1 MSNISKQER
10 SVFIRQVLT
19 RPCSEAVCLLAGWLQ
34 DRFSDCAILL
44 YGSGNS
50 VLSKTDAS
58 EILFDFYVIVPSY
71 RKAYGS
77 WLVAF
82 LNYCIPPNVFFLEE
96 QFGDKKL
103 RAKYA
108 ILSIAHFEKLVSK
121 KTFHSYFWAR
131 FAQPSVIVAAPDDM
145 RERLGQTVETAVD
158 TFVSRAAPLA
168 GPDASVAQIWRQGL
182 TRSYK
187 AELRAEQPGRVDDLL
202 ESYGDWPNQVTRLE
216 GPSQTR
222 LGDKWQSRLAWRLRA
237 VQGAF
242 LSVIRLLKG
251 TITFQGG
258 VDYIAWKISR
268 HAGFTL
274 PVKNWERR
282 FPILGAPF
290 LGARYYRLK
299 RELAA
304 RRAQS

>member
-1 MSNISKQER
+1 MPNTSDHER
-10 SVFIRQVLT
+10 SVYINQMLA
-19 RPCSEAVCLLAGWLQ
+19 RPCSQAVGLLAGWLQ
-34 DRFSDCAILL
+34 DRFSGCAILL

-50 VLSKTDAS
+50 VLSQANPS

-77 WLVAF
+77 RLIAF
-82 LNYCIPPNVFFLEE
+82 LNYAIPPNVFYLEE

-108 ILSIAHFEKLVSK
+108 VLSIAHFEKLVSK
-121 KTFHSYFWAR
+121 TTFHSYFWAR

-145 RERLGQTVETAVD
+145 RERLEQCVETAVD
-158 TFVSRAAPLA
+158 TFVRRAAPLA
-168 GPDASVAQIWRQGL
+168 GPDASLGQIWRQGL
-182 TRSYK
+182 SHSYK

-202 ESYGDWPNQVTRLE
+202 ESYGDWPNQVTRLK
-216 GPSQTR
+216 GSSQVGR
-222 LGDKWQSRLAWRLRA
+222 AWQGRLAWRLRA
-237 VQGAF
+237 LQGAF

-251 TITFQGG
+251 TVTFQGG

-299 RELAA
+299 RQLAA
-304 RRAQS
+304 RGNHSG

>member
-1 MSNISKQER
+1 MPNTSDHER
-10 SVFIRQVLT
+10 SVFINRMLA
-19 RPCSEAVCLLAGWLQ
+19 RPCSEAVGLLAGWLQ
-34 DRFSDCAILL
+34 DKFPDCAILL

-50 VLSKTDAS
+50 ILSTADPS

-77 WLVAF
+77 RLIAF
-82 LNYCIPPNVFFLEE
+82 LNYAIPPNVFYLEE
-96 QFGDKKL
+96 KFGDKKL

-108 ILSIAHFEKLVSK
+108 ILSLAHFEKLVSK
-121 KTFHSYFWAR
+121 RTFHSYFWAR

-145 RERLGQTVETAVD
+145 RERLGQSIEMAIN
-158 TFVSRAAPLA
+158 TFVHRAAPLA
-168 GPDASVAQIWRQGL
+168 GPDASVGQIWRQGL
-182 TRSYK
+182 SRSYK

-202 ESYGDWPNQVTRLE
+202 ASYGDWPDRVTRLK
-216 GPSQTR
+216 GSSQVGR
-222 LGDKWQSRLAWRLRA
+222 AWQSRLAWRLRA
-237 VQGAF
+237 LQGAF

-251 TITFQGG
+251 TVTFQGG

-268 HAGFTL
+268 HAGFAL

-299 RELAA
+299 RQLAA
-304 RRAQS
+304 RGNHPG

>member
-1 MSNISKQER
+1 MNQI
-10 SVFIRQVLT
+10 LA
-19 RPCSEAVCLLAGWLQ
+19 RPCSEVVGLLAHWLQ
-34 DRFSDCAILL
+34 DKFPDSAILL

-50 VLSKTDAS
+50 VLSKADPS

-77 WLVAF
+77 RLMAF
-82 LNYCIPPNVFFLEE
+82 LNYCIPPNVFYLEE
-96 QFGDKKL
+96 KFGDKKL

-108 ILSIAHFEKLVSK
+108 ILSTAHFEKLVSK

-131 FAQPSVIVAAPDDM
+131 FAQPSVIVAAPDDI
-145 RERLGQTVETAVD
+145 RERLGQSVETAVD
-158 TFVSRAAPLA
+158 TFVSRAAPLV
-168 GPDASVAQIWRQGL
+168 GDGASVSQIWRQGL
-182 TRSYK
+182 AHSYK

-202 ESYGDWPNQVTRLE
+202 ESYGNWPDRVTNLE
-216 GPSQTR
+216 GSSKVRP
-222 LGDKWQSRLAWRLRA
+222 GGAWQSRLTWRLRA

-251 TITFQGG
+251 AMTFQGG

-299 RELAA
+299 RELTL
-304 RRAQS
+304 RSNHPE

>member
-1 MSNISKQER
+1 LPNTNDHER
-10 SVFIRQVLT
+10 SDFINQMLA
-19 RPCSEAVCLLAGWLQ
+19 RPCSEAVGLLAGWLQ
-34 DRFSDCAILL
+34 DKFSDCAILL

-50 VLSKTDAS
+50 VLSQADPS

-71 RKAYGS
+71 RKAYGAG
-77 WLVAF
+77 LMAF
-82 LNYCIPPNVFFLEE
+82 LNYAIPPNVYYLEE
-96 QFGDKKL
+96 TFGEEKL

-108 ILSIAHFEKLVSK
+108 ILSLAHFEKLVSK

-145 RERLGQTVETAVD
+145 RERLGQSVETAVD
-158 TFVSRAAPLA
+158 TFVYRAAPLA
-168 GPDASVAQIWRQGL
+168 GADASVGQIWRQGL
-182 TRSYK
+182 ARSYK

-202 ESYGDWPNQVTRLE
+202 ASYGDWPDRVTCLKGSSQV
-216 GPSQTR
+216 GSA
-222 LGDKWQSRLAWRLRA
+222 WQSHLAWRLRA
-237 VQGAF
+237 LQGAF

-251 TITFQGG
+251 TVTFQGG

-299 RELAA
+299 RALAE
-304 RRAQS
+304 RSNHPG

>member
-1 MSNISKQER
+1 MPNTSDHER
-10 SVFIRQVLT
+10 SVFINQMLA
-19 RPCSEAVCLLAGWLQ
+19 RPCSEAVSLLAGWLQ
-34 DRFSDCAILL
+34 NKFPDCAILL

-50 VLSKTDAS
+50 VLSKADPS

-71 RKAYGS
+71 SKAYGS
-77 WLVAF
+77 RLLAL
-82 LNYCIPPNVFFLEE
+82 LNYAIPPNVFYLEKK
-96 QFGDKKL
+96 FGDKKL

-108 ILSIAHFEKLVSK
+108 VLSLTHFEKLVSR

-131 FAQPSVIVAAPDDM
+131 FAQPSVIVAAPDDI
-145 RERLGQTVETAVD
+145 RERLAQSVKTAID

-168 GPDASVAQIWRQGL
+168 GAEASIGEIWRHGL
-182 TRSYK
+182 SRSYR

-202 ESYGDWPNQVTRLE
+202 ASYGDWPDRVTTLE
-216 GPSQTR
+216 ASSKTHPGGMWQT
-222 LGDKWQSRLAWRLRA
+222 RLAWRLRA
-237 VQGAF
+237 LQGAF

-251 TITFQGG
+251 TVTFQGG

-304 RRAQS
+304 RQTQ

>member
-1 MSNISKQER
+1 M
-10 SVFIRQVLT
+10 LAT
-19 RPCSEAVCLLAGWLQ
+19 PCSEAVGLLADWLQ

-50 VLSKTDAS
+50 VLSQADPS

-71 RKAYGS
+71 RKAYRS
-77 WLVAF
+77 RLMAL
-82 LNYCIPPNVFFLEE
+82 LNYAIPPNVFYLEE
-96 QFGDKKL
+96 TFGDKRL

-108 ILSIAHFEKLVSK
+108 MLSLAHFEKLVSK

-131 FAQPSVIVAAPDDM
+131 FAQPSVIVAAPGDM
-145 RERLGQTVETAVD
+145 RERLGQSVETAVD

-168 GPDASVAQIWRQGL
+168 GADASVDQIWRQGL
-182 TRSYK
+182 AHSYK

-202 ESYGDWPNQVTRLE
+202 ASYGDWPDRVTRLE
-216 GPSQTR
+216 GPSKTHP
-222 LGDKWQSRLAWRLRA
+222 GSSWQSRLAWRLRA

-251 TITFQGG
+251 TVTFQGG